1 MLKSRV
7 FFVCSILA
15 RLKFFI
21 VYKIKIK
28 TIFMSIC
35 GKNAKKNKDLPLV
48 KSILVTFCQNYE
60 IRQNW
65 VFV

>member
-1 MLKSRV
+1 
-7 FFVCSILA
+7 
-15 RLKFFI
+15 
-21 VYKIKIK
+21 
-28 TIFMSIC
+28 MSIC